1 MQRGMVRRVG
11 ITLTRFAAV
20 ATLSLVFAM
29 HAANANGQVAP
40 SGERREVVSGDN
52 FFDPEA
58 VHVPVGTR
66 VVWPNEGQTSH
77 TVTSDNGLFESG
89 DVQPGE
95 EFARTFDRAGAY
107 RYYCRYHGTAGG
119 QGMSGVILVGNARL
133 QSPSGHESGRGP
145 EKVPTEP
152 GETRLVPQRYR
163 TIQKAVDAANPGD
176 LIIVSRGTYREG
188 VKVTTPYITIR
199 GRKRNSVVLDG
210 GFNIPNGIHVIEADG
225 VAIENMTARHYR
237 LNGFQW
243 TSVLGYRGSYLT
255 AYNNGDYGIYAFD
268 SRYGRFEHSYA
279 SGHPDAGFYIGQ
291 CHPCHAVVTDV
302 VSERNGLGFSGTNAG
317 GNLKVVNS
325 VWRHNMAGI
334 LPNTLDSE
342 RLAPQRRVYVA
353 GNLVEDNNNVN
364 APANALTYG
373 ALGNGILVAG
383 GVHDVVE
390 RNTVLNHRHYG
401 IGVAPNSDQNLW
413 ISEQNVVRN
422 NTVRGSGLA
431 DLALAGPGGPE
442 NCFAENQF
450 GSSVPPAIET
460 LYGCGSQLA
469 QLGGGD
475 LAPTVQSFALF
486 LRGKSGK
493 YPHGD
498 WRTQPVPPRQRNMP
512 GDPTVAP
519 PLAIPGVEVPGP
531 IGRLRTYRL
540 PASFDRME
548 VNVLGIPLAAPT
560 WWSLLLGMYGYLLPL
575 ALYVTWVAIAVW
587 DLVRREDVRNSFRV
601 AWMIVIF
608 AVPFLGPVIYY
619 VWGRTEISR
628 SVRIM
633 LLVGG
638 PLVCVA
644 FTAAALAFA
653 S

>member
-1 MQRGMVRRVG
+1 MRISAARIGV
-11 ITLTRFAAV
+11 IATLTAATAMSAV
-20 ATLSLVFAM
+20 AALAQT
-29 HAANANGQVAP
+29 P
-40 SGERREVVSGDN
+40 TPETREVVSGDN

-58 VHVPVGTR
+58 VHVGVGTR
-66 VVWPNEGQTSH
+66 IVWPNVGQTSH
-77 TVTSDNGLFESG
+77 TVTATDGTFESG
-89 DVQPGE
+89 DLRPGQ

-107 RYYCRYHGTAGG
+107 RYFCRYHGTAGG
-119 QGMSGVILVGNARL
+119 QGMAGVILVGNARL
-133 QSPSGHESGRGP
+133 QSPSGHQSGRGA
-145 EKVPTEP
+145 EKIPTEP
-152 GETRLVPQRYR
+152 GETLLVPKDFG
-163 TIQKAVDAANPGD
+163 TIQRAVNAADPGD
-176 LIIVSRGTYREG
+176 LIVVSPGVYQEG

-199 GRKRNSVVLDG
+199 GRNRNSVILDG

-237 LNGFQW
+237 LNGFIW
-243 TSVLGYRGSYLT
+243 TSVLGYRGSFLT

-291 CHPCHAVVTDV
+291 CHPCDAVVTRV

-325 VWRHNMAGI
+325 VWRNNMAGI

-342 RLAPQRRVYVA
+342 RLAPQRQIYVA
-353 GNLVEDNNNVN
+353 GNLVVDNNNVN
-364 APANALTYG
+364 APANALTFG

-383 GVHDVVE
+383 GAGDVVE
-390 RNTVLNHRHYG
+390 RNTVLNHRNYG
-401 IGVAPNSDQNLW
+401 IGVSPNADRNLW
-413 ISEQNVVRN
+413 IAERNVVRN

-431 DLALAGPGGPE
+431 DLALGGPGGRD
-442 NCFAENQF
+442 NCFSSNDFA
-450 GSSVPPAIET
+450 SSVPPAIET
-460 LYGCGSQLA
+460 LYGCGSRLA
-469 QLGGGD
+469 SLGGGD
-475 LAPTVQSFALF
+475 LAPTVQSLASF

-493 YPHGD
+493 FPHGD
-498 WRTQPVPPRQRNMP
+498 WRSQPAPSAQRSMR
-512 GDPTVAP
+512 DPLSAP
-519 PLAIPGVEVPGP
+519 PLTIPGVEVPGEVS
-531 IGRLRTYRL
+531 RLRAHPL
-540 PASFDRME
+540 PDSFNRME

-560 WWSLLLGMYGYLLPL
+560 WWALLLGMYAYILPL

-587 DLVRREDVRNSFRV
+587 DLVRRDERNSFRI

-608 AVPFLGPVIYY
+608 AVPFLGPVLYY

-633 LLVGG
+633 LVVGG
-638 PLVCVA
+638 PVVA
-644 FTAAALAFA
+644 ATFTVVAVAFA